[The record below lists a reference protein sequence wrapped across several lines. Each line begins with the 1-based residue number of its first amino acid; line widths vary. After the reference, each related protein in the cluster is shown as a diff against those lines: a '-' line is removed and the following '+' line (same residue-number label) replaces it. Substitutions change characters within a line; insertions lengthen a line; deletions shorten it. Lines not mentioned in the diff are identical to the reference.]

1 MINKISKL
9 FRQVARNGLVF
20 NTARLLSVDILQKAS
35 NLLLLPFFLKFMTQE
50 EYGLYGYLVA
60 VITVLSNYLPVNLHI
75 AQSKLYFEFSGE
87 HRKILLFMSFLIM
100 MFIFFVVVS
109 PLYLAELD
117 SNVMSFIVKEGT
129 SYSRLRFFILPAL
142 LYASFSMLLNSF
154 MLVSERIRLFQGY
167 NIARLLLINP
177 IALLLMFYLV
187 GDKLIIRFTYTYS
200 IEILLALV
208 FAVPYFMNMR
218 IGWRSDI
225 FSRIKG
231 LCSPYI
237 IGSIVSTIFFLSDRV
252 ILDKY
257 RSMTDMGIYN
267 LAITI
272 ASVIFIVHTSV
283 INAWIPKLFKEQ
295 DKAAVFIR
303 AKRLI
308 IKLVLIYCIVG
319 ALLLILLYLLLLSGI
334 INKSYNDALLILPF
348 LLLAQIVQSVNSV
361 YSYLFI
367 HFERAVFNVVMLIS
381 LCTLSIMSYLFL
393 IPHFGLNGLA
403 IGMLTSGVLVLSIN
417 IIYSDKIG

>member
-1 MINKISKL
+1 M
-9 FRQVARNGLVF
+9 F

-60 VITVLSNYLPVNLHI
+60 IITVLSNYLPINLHI

-87 HRKILLFMSFLIM
+87 HRQIMLFMSFLIL
-100 MFIFFVVVS
+100 FSICSLVLG
-109 PLYLAELD
+109 PLYLAGVD
-117 SNVMSFIVKEGT
+117 SDVVSFMVKEGT
-129 SYSRLRFFILPAL
+129 SYSKLRFFILPAL
-142 LYASFSMLLNSF
+142 LYASFSMLLNNF

-167 NIARLLLINP
+167 NISRLLLINP
-177 IALLLMFYLV
+177 IALLLMFYLS

-200 IEILLALV
+200 IEILLVLV
-208 FAVPYFMNMR
+208 FAVPYFIDMK
-218 IGWRSDI
+218 IGWRTDI
-225 FSRIKG
+225 FERIKS

-237 IGSIVSTIFFLSDRV
+237 IGSMVSIIFFLSDRV
-252 ILDKY
+252 ILDRY
-257 RSMTDMGIYN
+257 RSMADMGVYN

-283 INAWIPKLFKEQ
+283 INAWIPRLFKEQ
-295 DKAAVFIR
+295 DRATTFIKA
-303 AKRLI
+303 KQLI
-308 IKLVLIYCIVG
+308 VQLVLIYSIAG
-319 ALLLILLYLLLLSGI
+319 ALLLGLLYLLLLSGTI
-334 INKSYNDALLILPF
+334 SKSYNEALLILPF

-381 LCTLSIMSYLFL
+381 LCAFSIIAYLFL

-403 IGMLTSGVLVLSIN
+403 IGMLASGALVLSIN
-417 IIYSDKIG
+417 IIYSNKLGRTHT